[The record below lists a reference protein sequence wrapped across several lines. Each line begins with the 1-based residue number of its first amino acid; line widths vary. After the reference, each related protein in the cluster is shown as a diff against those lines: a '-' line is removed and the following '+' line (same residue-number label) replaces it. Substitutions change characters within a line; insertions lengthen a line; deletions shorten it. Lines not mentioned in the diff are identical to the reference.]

1 MFRNPLMDA
10 VIVLVIVLLFVG
22 PKKLPALGKGL
33 GQGMREFKEGI
44 TGESKSDEE
53 LASINQATAMPVTG
67 AQAGVAAAASPPPV
81 AAPPPPAPES
91 QVASSPAPA
100 DPQHHA

>member
-44 TGESKSDEE
+44 TGESKADEDKP
-53 LASINQATAMPVTG
+53 AINQATAMPGAG
-67 AQAGVAAAASPPPV
+67 AQAGAAAAAVQQPA
-81 AAPPPPAPES
+81 AAPQATAGSAPTDS
-91 QVASSPAPA
+91 Q
-100 DPQHHA
+100 QHA

>member
-44 TGESKSDEE
+44 TGESKADDEE
-53 LASINQATAMPVTG
+53 KPAINQATAMPGAG
-67 AQAGVAAAASPPPV
+67 AQAGAAAAV
-81 AAPPPPAPES
+81 AQHPTAES
-91 QVASSPAPA
+91 QAAAGSAPA

>member
-10 VIVLVIVLLFVG
+10 LIVLVVVLLFVG

-33 GQGMREFKEGI
+33 GHGMREFKEGI
-44 TGESKSDEE
+44 TGESKSDDEDKP
-53 LASINQATAMPVTG
+53 AINQATAMPGTG
-67 AQAGVAAAASPPPV
+67 AQAGAAAA
-81 AAPPPPAPES
+81 AAQHPTAES
-91 QVASSPAPA
+91 QATAGSAPA

>member
-44 TGESKSDEE
+44 TGESKADEDKP
-53 LASINQATAMPVTG
+53 AINQATAMPGAG
-67 AQAGVAAAASPPPV
+67 AQAGAAAAAAQQP
-81 AAPPPPAPES
+81 AAPQATAGSAPAES
-91 QVASSPAPA
+91 QHRA
-100 DPQHHA
+100 